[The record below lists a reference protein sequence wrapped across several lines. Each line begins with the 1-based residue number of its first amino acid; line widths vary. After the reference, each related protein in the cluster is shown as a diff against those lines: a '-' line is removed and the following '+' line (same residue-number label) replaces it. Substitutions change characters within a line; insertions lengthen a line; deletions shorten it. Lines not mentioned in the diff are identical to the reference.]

1 MRIKEWVI
9 NRERIGKS
17 CFSREDVIAAFPSL
31 SARSINTSL
40 AHFAKVGLIE
50 RLHRGFYCVVPPQY
64 ALSDGIHPYYYIDD
78 LMSWLGRPYYVS
90 LLSAASLW
98 GASHQK
104 VMTTQVITQLPQLN
118 LSVNR
123 RATIDWLYRKTIPS
137 EFVLA
142 RNGENGKLMYS
153 NAELTAVDLIRYVDR
168 AGGFSFVATVLA
180 ELKEETDFSNAA
192 NGVFRTACIA
202 DIQRLGYVY
211 DEVLCDHVQAAA
223 IYDQLRMMT
232 KELDSVTLS
241 PSSREEVLSR
251 SARWK
256 VLVNTDIEIDDL

>member
-17 CFSREDVIAAFPSL
+17 CFSREDVVAAFPSL

-98 GASHQK
+98 GGIAPEGDDHTGNYAIAP
-104 VMTTQVITQLPQLN
+104 V
-118 LSVNR
+118 
-123 RATIDWLYRKTIPS
+123 
-137 EFVLA
+137 EFVCEQKGDYRLA
-142 RNGENGKLMYS
+142 LPENDSFGICPCPKWR
-153 NAELTAVDLIRYVDR
+153 EREVDVLQCGID
-168 AGGFSFVATVLA
+168 GGRFDS
-180 ELKEETDFSNAA
+180 
-192 NGVFRTACIA
+192 
-202 DIQRLGYVY
+202 
-211 DEVLCDHVQAAA
+211 
-223 IYDQLRMMT
+223 LR
-232 KELDSVTLS
+232 
-241 PSSREEVLSR
+241 R
-251 SARWK
+251 
-256 VLVNTDIEIDDL
+256 

>member
-17 CFSREDVIAAFPSL
+17 CFSREDVAAAFPSL
-31 SARSINTSL
+31 TARSINTSL

-153 NAELTAVDLIRYVDR
+153 NAELTAACSIVP
-168 AGGFSFVATVLA
+168 A
-180 ELKEETDFSNAA
+180 ELDYATSIEPEA
-192 NGVFRTACIA
+192 FR
-202 DIQRLGYVY
+202 
-211 DEVLCDHVQAAA
+211 
-223 IYDQLRMMT
+223 
-232 KELDSVTLS
+232 
-241 PSSREEVLSR
+241 SSRRCSQ
-251 SARWK
+251 S
-256 VLVNTDIEIDDL
+256 